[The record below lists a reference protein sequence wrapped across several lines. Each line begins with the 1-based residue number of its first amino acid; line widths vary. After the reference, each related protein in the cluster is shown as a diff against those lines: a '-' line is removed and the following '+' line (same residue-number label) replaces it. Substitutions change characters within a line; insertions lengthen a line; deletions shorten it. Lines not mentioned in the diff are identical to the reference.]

1 MAYGLNY
8 KKEESLMAKTVTFT
22 YDKTAYTLEF
32 TRETVSAL
40 EQNGLSL
47 SDVQNI
53 GDRPMTTV
61 MMLFTGA
68 FMAHHRKAA
77 TISGLIEKIWA
88 SIPDKRGLIDILTE
102 MYTEPLDALMDEPD
116 DEKGKTTW
124 TVNK

>member
-1 MAYGLNY
+1 
-8 KKEESLMAKTVTFT
+8 MAKTVTFT

-40 EQNGLSL
+40 EQNGLSI
-47 SDVQNI
+47 SDVRNI
-53 GDRPMTTV
+53 NDRPMTTV
-61 MMLFTGA
+61 MLLFTGA

-77 TISGLIEKIWA
+77 TISGLIEKIWN
-88 SIPDKRGLIDILTE
+88 SIQDKDGLVDVLRE
-102 MYTEPLDALMDEPD
+102 MYTEPVDALMADPE

>member
-1 MAYGLNY
+1 
-8 KKEESLMAKTVTFT
+8 MAKTITFT
-22 YDKTAYTLEF
+22 FEKTAYTLEY

-47 SDVQNI
+47 SDVRNI

-77 TISGLIEKIWA
+77 TINGLIEKIWN
-88 SIPDKRGLIDILTE
+88 SIPDKSGLIDVLVE
-102 MYTEPLDALMDEPD
+102 MYTEPVDALMDEPE
-116 DEKGKTTW
+116 DEKGKTVW